1 LDIRINLTRF
11 EVGREAAIPISCKVS
26 GANEIV
32 SPLFDE
38 SVVTRFG
45 EEAEVV

>member
-1 LDIRINLTRF
+1 MLTRF
-11 EVGREAAIPISCKVS
+11 EVGSEAAIPINCNVS
-26 GANEIV
+26 AGKEIV

-45 EEAEVV
+45 DCAEVV